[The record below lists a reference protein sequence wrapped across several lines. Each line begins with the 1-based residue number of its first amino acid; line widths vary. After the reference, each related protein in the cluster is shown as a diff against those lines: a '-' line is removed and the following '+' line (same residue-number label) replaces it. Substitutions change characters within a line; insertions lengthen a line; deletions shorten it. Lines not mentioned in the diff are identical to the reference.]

1 MTSHCK
7 TKAFDKIWAYM
18 TELRKVSIDDL
29 VTHTYW
35 VNKSAGKKFSD
46 VDEQCC
52 NPISGKKWCPTYIF
66 KSSNK
71 QTAMKNWKA
80 YKQLVKK
87 YMDALG
93 GTTASK
99 PTTQFKQRT
108 TAPSTTDRYWIH
120 TSNGGLNECIE
131 INNSGSCLPNCV
143 GYAWGRFYE
152 ITGIRPKLSRA
163 NAENWYGYTS
173 DSYIDSL
180 KMIDIDLI
188 EPNKNNFYEM
198 SEIEALA
205 DDIERQGLMT
215 ALVVSEQNGGKYELI
230 SGHRRL
236 VALKSL
242 IADGRRRNGKVPC
255 FIKGAKPN
263 TETELDLI
271 MLNATQRKYSDADT
285 MREYEELTRI
295 FKELEAEGKTI
306 KGRIRDRIAEA
317 LNVSPAQV
325 GKLDNIKHNAIP
337 DVEQAV
343 KAGDMSISTANEV
356 AKLAPEKQQEII
368 TEKPKISHKEVKEI
382 QKQEL
387 SAEKVSSE
395 TDEEEDENEDDE
407 DETSSKSDIPVTL
420 SATEAETLSRYM
432 DDLLLMADGEDF
444 KVLRSLANKL

>member
-1 MTSHCK
+1 MSRRFQLDSAIVADIQT
-7 TKAFDKIWAYM
+7 
-18 TELRKVSIDDL
+18 
-29 VTHTYW
+29 
-35 VNKSAGKKFSD
+35 VNA
-46 VDEQCC
+46 
-52 NPISGKKWCPTYIF
+52 
-66 KSSNK
+66 
-71 QTAMKNWKA
+71 
-80 YKQLVKK
+80 
-87 YMDALG
+87 
-93 GTTASK
+93 
-99 PTTQFKQRT
+99 
-108 TAPSTTDRYWIH
+108 
-120 TSNGGLNECIE
+120 
-131 INNSGSCLPNCV
+131 
-143 GYAWGRFYE
+143 
-152 ITGIRPKLSRA
+152 
-163 NAENWYGYTS
+163 

-236 VALKSL
+236 AALKSL

-343 KAGDMSISTANEV
+343 KSGDMSISTANEV

-387 SAEKVSSE
+387 SAEKVSSK
-395 TDEEEDENEDDE
+395 TDEEEDEDEDDE
-407 DETSSKSDIPVTL
+407 DETGSKSVITVTL

>member
-1 MTSHCK
+1 MSRRFQLDSAIVADIQT
-7 TKAFDKIWAYM
+7 
-18 TELRKVSIDDL
+18 
-29 VTHTYW
+29 
-35 VNKSAGKKFSD
+35 VNA
-46 VDEQCC
+46 
-52 NPISGKKWCPTYIF
+52 
-66 KSSNK
+66 
-71 QTAMKNWKA
+71 
-80 YKQLVKK
+80 
-87 YMDALG
+87 
-93 GTTASK
+93 
-99 PTTQFKQRT
+99 
-108 TAPSTTDRYWIH
+108 
-120 TSNGGLNECIE
+120 
-131 INNSGSCLPNCV
+131 
-143 GYAWGRFYE
+143 
-152 ITGIRPKLSRA
+152 
-163 NAENWYGYTS
+163 

-395 TDEEEDENEDDE
+395 TDKEEDEDEDDE
-407 DETSSKSDIPVTL
+407 DETGSKSVIPVTL

>member
-1 MTSHCK
+1 MSRRFQLDSAIVADIQT
-7 TKAFDKIWAYM
+7 
-18 TELRKVSIDDL
+18 
-29 VTHTYW
+29 
-35 VNKSAGKKFSD
+35 VNA
-46 VDEQCC
+46 
-52 NPISGKKWCPTYIF
+52 
-66 KSSNK
+66 
-71 QTAMKNWKA
+71 
-80 YKQLVKK
+80 
-87 YMDALG
+87 
-93 GTTASK
+93 
-99 PTTQFKQRT
+99 
-108 TAPSTTDRYWIH
+108 
-120 TSNGGLNECIE
+120 
-131 INNSGSCLPNCV
+131 
-143 GYAWGRFYE
+143 
-152 ITGIRPKLSRA
+152 
-163 NAENWYGYTS
+163 

-285 MREYEELTRI
+285 MREYDELTRI

-343 KAGDMSISTANEV
+343 KSGDMSISTANEV

-407 DETSSKSDIPVTL
+407 DETGGKSDIPVTL

>member
-1 MTSHCK
+1 MSRRFQLDSAIVADIQT
-7 TKAFDKIWAYM
+7 
-18 TELRKVSIDDL
+18 
-29 VTHTYW
+29 
-35 VNKSAGKKFSD
+35 VNA
-46 VDEQCC
+46 
-52 NPISGKKWCPTYIF
+52 
-66 KSSNK
+66 
-71 QTAMKNWKA
+71 
-80 YKQLVKK
+80 
-87 YMDALG
+87 
-93 GTTASK
+93 
-99 PTTQFKQRT
+99 
-108 TAPSTTDRYWIH
+108 
-120 TSNGGLNECIE
+120 
-131 INNSGSCLPNCV
+131 
-143 GYAWGRFYE
+143 
-152 ITGIRPKLSRA
+152 
-163 NAENWYGYTS
+163 

-236 VALKSL
+236 AALKSL

-285 MREYEELTRI
+285 MREYDELTRI

-387 SAEKVSSE
+387 SAEKVSYE

-407 DETSSKSDIPVTL
+407 DETGSKSDIPVML

>member
-1 MTSHCK
+1 MSRRFQLDSAIVADIQT
-7 TKAFDKIWAYM
+7 
-18 TELRKVSIDDL
+18 
-29 VTHTYW
+29 
-35 VNKSAGKKFSD
+35 VNA
-46 VDEQCC
+46 
-52 NPISGKKWCPTYIF
+52 
-66 KSSNK
+66 
-71 QTAMKNWKA
+71 
-80 YKQLVKK
+80 
-87 YMDALG
+87 
-93 GTTASK
+93 
-99 PTTQFKQRT
+99 
-108 TAPSTTDRYWIH
+108 
-120 TSNGGLNECIE
+120 
-131 INNSGSCLPNCV
+131 
-143 GYAWGRFYE
+143 
-152 ITGIRPKLSRA
+152 
-163 NAENWYGYTS
+163 

-236 VALKSL
+236 AALKSL
-242 IADGRRRNGKVPC
+242 IADGLRRNGKVPC

-343 KAGDMSISTANEV
+343 KSGDMSISTANEV

-395 TDEEEDENEDDE
+395 TDEEEDEDEDDE
-407 DETSSKSDIPVTL
+407 DETGSKSVIPVTL

>member
-1 MTSHCK
+1 MSRRFQLDSAIVADIQT
-7 TKAFDKIWAYM
+7 
-18 TELRKVSIDDL
+18 
-29 VTHTYW
+29 
-35 VNKSAGKKFSD
+35 VNA
-46 VDEQCC
+46 
-52 NPISGKKWCPTYIF
+52 
-66 KSSNK
+66 
-71 QTAMKNWKA
+71 
-80 YKQLVKK
+80 
-87 YMDALG
+87 
-93 GTTASK
+93 
-99 PTTQFKQRT
+99 
-108 TAPSTTDRYWIH
+108 
-120 TSNGGLNECIE
+120 
-131 INNSGSCLPNCV
+131 
-143 GYAWGRFYE
+143 
-152 ITGIRPKLSRA
+152 
-163 NAENWYGYTS
+163 

-180 KMIDIDLI
+180 KMIGIDLI

-271 MLNATQRKYSDADT
+271 MLNATQRKYSDADI
-285 MREYEELTRI
+285 MREYDELTRI

-395 TDEEEDENEDDE
+395 TDEEEDEDEDDE
-407 DETSSKSDIPVTL
+407 DETGSKSVIPVTL
-420 SATEAETLSRYM
+420 SAAEAETLSRYM

>member
-1 MTSHCK
+1 MSRRFQLDSAIVADIQT
-7 TKAFDKIWAYM
+7 
-18 TELRKVSIDDL
+18 
-29 VTHTYW
+29 
-35 VNKSAGKKFSD
+35 VNA
-46 VDEQCC
+46 
-52 NPISGKKWCPTYIF
+52 
-66 KSSNK
+66 
-71 QTAMKNWKA
+71 
-80 YKQLVKK
+80 
-87 YMDALG
+87 
-93 GTTASK
+93 
-99 PTTQFKQRT
+99 
-108 TAPSTTDRYWIH
+108 
-120 TSNGGLNECIE
+120 
-131 INNSGSCLPNCV
+131 
-143 GYAWGRFYE
+143 
-152 ITGIRPKLSRA
+152 
-163 NAENWYGYTS
+163 

-285 MREYEELTRI
+285 MREYDELTRI

-395 TDEEEDENEDDE
+395 IDEEEDENEDDE
-407 DETSSKSDIPVTL
+407 DETGSKSDIPVTL

>member
-1 MTSHCK
+1 MSRRFQLDSAIVADIQT
-7 TKAFDKIWAYM
+7 
-18 TELRKVSIDDL
+18 
-29 VTHTYW
+29 
-35 VNKSAGKKFSD
+35 VNA
-46 VDEQCC
+46 
-52 NPISGKKWCPTYIF
+52 
-66 KSSNK
+66 
-71 QTAMKNWKA
+71 
-80 YKQLVKK
+80 
-87 YMDALG
+87 
-93 GTTASK
+93 
-99 PTTQFKQRT
+99 
-108 TAPSTTDRYWIH
+108 
-120 TSNGGLNECIE
+120 
-131 INNSGSCLPNCV
+131 
-143 GYAWGRFYE
+143 
-152 ITGIRPKLSRA
+152 
-163 NAENWYGYTS
+163 

-236 VALKSL
+236 AALKSL

-285 MREYEELTRI
+285 MREYDELTRI

-387 SAEKVSSE
+387 SAEKVSYE
-395 TDEEEDENEDDE
+395 TDEEEDEDEDDE
-407 DETSSKSDIPVTL
+407 DETGSKSVIPVTL

-432 DDLLLMADGEDF
+432 NDLLLMADGEDF

>member
-1 MTSHCK
+1 MSRRFQLDSAIVADIQT
-7 TKAFDKIWAYM
+7 
-18 TELRKVSIDDL
+18 
-29 VTHTYW
+29 
-35 VNKSAGKKFSD
+35 VNA
-46 VDEQCC
+46 
-52 NPISGKKWCPTYIF
+52 
-66 KSSNK
+66 
-71 QTAMKNWKA
+71 
-80 YKQLVKK
+80 
-87 YMDALG
+87 
-93 GTTASK
+93 
-99 PTTQFKQRT
+99 
-108 TAPSTTDRYWIH
+108 
-120 TSNGGLNECIE
+120 
-131 INNSGSCLPNCV
+131 
-143 GYAWGRFYE
+143 
-152 ITGIRPKLSRA
+152 
-163 NAENWYGYTS
+163 

-236 VALKSL
+236 AALKSL

-368 TEKPKISHKEVKEI
+368 TENPKISHKEVKEI

-395 TDEEEDENEDDE
+395 TDEEEDEDEDDE
-407 DETSSKSDIPVTL
+407 DETGSKSVIPVTL